1 MRRGSII
8 RRLAFGVDDPNASRR
23 TVLFFRGVKFLLRVV
38 IIAAVVYAII
48 KFRDPMARQD
58 LEDAVMRVWG
68 SVKSFDI
75 SDFY

>member
-8 RRLAFGVDDPNASRR
+8 RRLAFGMDDPNAGRR
-23 TVLFFRGVKFLLRVV
+23 MVLFCRAVKFLLRVV

-48 KFRDPMARQD
+48 KFRDPEVRQG